1 MRKCCRI
8 HERIRIISDSRYIGL
23 INSTSVIHIVFR
35 RVNFLR
41 VSVDWTL
48 ALSLTQPAT
57 HAVSNVNKQQL
68 PVARQLRMRTASFYL
83 AADNNRRNEAHL
95 SR

>member
-1 MRKCCRI
+1 
-8 HERIRIISDSRYIGL
+8 
-23 INSTSVIHIVFR
+23 
-35 RVNFLR
+35 
-41 VSVDWTL
+41 VSVKVQTPLGNQTTPKHVIQCKKYGDTPKNVFSR
-48 ALSLTQPAT
+48 ALSFTQPAT
-57 HAVSNVNKQQL
+57 QAVSNVNKQQL